1 MLMKMVTKRKD
12 ATTNTIIMT
21 IADHRWQDLVVNW
34 MACLHRLRLSNYII
48 ISADPQLHDA
58 LGRIGAPSFYRSV
71 FFNPYSG
78 SGGGGDGG
86 AKGDR
91 YRGAVWSYRWQLI
104 GSVLKRGVHV
114 VHIDIDALLVRN
126 FAPMLQALVGAGSGG
141 VFGSSSS
148 SGGGGVATAT
158 AGGAGGGGPNQAAS
172 FAAAAPVRP
181 GGGVPPHVVFSRG
194 SKLAADMLGLGFAF
208 LRSSPQTLAFLP
220 KFQAL
225 AQRTLD
231 DNRAANLILNTG
243 K

>member
-148 SGGGGVATAT
+148 SSSGGGGVATRRMSPLPRNDSEVVVAAEAEDT
-158 AGGAGGGGPNQAAS
+158 AAS
-172 FAAAAPVRP
+172 RSPLKSPSATHPLRTP
-181 GGGVPPHVVFSRG
+181 RG
-194 SKLAADMLGLGFAF
+194 SQALRCLGLRDGRLPLL
-208 LRSSPQTLAFLP
+208 LRGRRL
-220 KFQAL
+220 
-225 AQRTLD
+225 
-231 DNRAANLILNTG
+231 
-243 K
+243 